1 MAAESARIEVIERFN
16 DIATKE
22 HIEIVFN
29 DVIHEELINGN
40 LLKDFLD
47 MSSVFENVC
56 SIIHMRINYEK
67 QLAERR
73 LLTAKVFAHWI
84 ENHDIMGISLN
95 KNLH

>member
-1 MAAESARIEVIERFN
+1 MSTESARIEVIERFK

-29 DVIHEELINGN
+29 GVIHEELTDGN

-47 MSSVFENVC
+47 MSSIFENVC

-84 ENHDIMGISLN
+84 ENHDIMGFSLN
-95 KNLH
+95 KNLQ

>member
-1 MAAESARIEVIERFN
+1 MRTETARIKVIERFKG
-16 DIATKE
+16 IATKE

-29 DVIHEELINGN
+29 DVIHGELTDGN

-47 MSSVFENVC
+47 MSSIFENVC

-73 LLTAKVFAHWI
+73 LLTARVFAHWT
-84 ENHDIMGISLN
+84 ENHDIMGFSLN
-95 KNLH
+95 KNLQ